1 MINESDIDSMAED
14 QLELFAYWSPDLF
27 AKKKKK
33 SKPTTNIGMVMEFTD
48 LVGQEP
54 KPYLYAALINEEFN
68 EWAAARQHMDRAN
81 ELKEL
86 TDLLYVIYG
95 YALANG
101 WDVDESFRRVHA
113 NNMGRCVQPDGTVNR
128 REDGK
133 IIKNPDYPK
142 VNLTDLV

>member
-1 MINESDIDSMAED
+1 MISQDDINAMAED
-14 QLELFAYWSPDLF
+14 QLEMFAYWAPDTF
-27 AKKKKK
+27 AKKNKK
-33 SKPTTNIGMVMEFTD
+33 SKAATNISMVMEFTS

-68 EWAAARQHMDRAN
+68 EWAAARQHMDREH

-113 NNMGRCVQPDGTVNR
+113 NNMGRCIQPDGTVKR

-142 VNLTDLV
+142 VNLKDLV

>member
-1 MINESDIDSMAED
+1 MITAEEMEAMAED
-14 QLELFAYWSPDLF
+14 QLDMFLYWTDGATERK
-27 AKKKKK
+27 AKKV
-33 SKPTTNIGMVMEFTD
+33 SPTSMVAEFARI
-48 LVGQEP
+48 VGQEP

-101 WDVDESFRRVHA
+101 WDVDEAFRRVHK
-113 NNMGRCVQPDGTVNR
+113 NNVGRCVQPDGTIKR

-142 VNLTDLV
+142 VNLEDLV

>member
-1 MINESDIDSMAED
+1 MLNRSD
-14 QLELFAYWSPDLF
+14 LEAFGYYDNF
-27 AKKKKK
+27 DTV
-33 SKPTTNIGMVMEFTD
+33 KPTTKIGMVMEFTD
-48 LVGQEP
+48 FVSQEP

-68 EWAAARQHMDRAN
+68 EWAAARQRMDRAN

-95 YALANG
+95 YVLANG
-101 WDVDESFRRVHA
+101 WDIDESFRRVHT
-113 NNMGRCVQPDGTVNR
+113 NNMGRCVQPDGTIKR

-142 VNLTDLV
+142 PNLEDLI

>member
-1 MINESDIDSMAED
+1 MITAEEIKDMAED
-14 QLELFAYWSPDLF
+14 QLDMFLYWSDSDSKRKDKKMSPTSMVAEF
-27 AKKKKK
+27 A
-33 SKPTTNIGMVMEFTD
+33 SI
-48 LVGQEP
+48 VGQEP

-68 EWAAARQHMDRAN
+68 EWASARQHMDLAH

-95 YALANG
+95 YAYTKG
-101 WDVDESFRRVHA
+101 WDVEESFRRVHK
-113 NNMGRCVQPDGTVNR
+113 NNVGRCVQPDGTIKR

-142 VNLTDLV
+142 VNLEDLV